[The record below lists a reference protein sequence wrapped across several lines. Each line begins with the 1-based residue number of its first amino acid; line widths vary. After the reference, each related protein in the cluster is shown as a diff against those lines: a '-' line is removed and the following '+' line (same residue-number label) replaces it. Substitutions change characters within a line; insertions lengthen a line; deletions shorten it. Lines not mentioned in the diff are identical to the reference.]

1 MQNKR
6 PPHPFTKPKN
16 NFMKHTLQLF
26 TIVLLLIIS
35 SCSSSKKTTTA
46 ATTGAGTTASAPAAD
61 GAAASASDGSSFE
74 KAIVVKSIKEE
85 YAYVKKVCPECKL
98 KKQALRQNNK
108 KYYDVLYF
116 DKDGTE
122 VIYYF
127 DINSFFGKSF

>member
-1 MQNKR
+1 
-6 PPHPFTKPKN
+6 
-16 NFMKHTLQLF
+16 MKHTLQLF
-26 TIVLLLIIS
+26 VLALLLVTA

-46 ATTGAGTTASAPAAD
+46 ATTGTGTTASAPAAE
-61 GAAASASDGSSFE
+61 GAANTNDGSSFE

-85 YAYVKKVCPECKL
+85 YAYVKKVCPECRL

>member
-1 MQNKR
+1 
-6 PPHPFTKPKN
+6 
-16 NFMKHTLQLF
+16 MKHILQLF
-26 TIVLLLIIS
+26 ALALLLLTA

-46 ATTGAGTTASAPAAD
+46 ATTGAGTTAAAPAAD
-61 GAAASASDGSSFE
+61 GSAASANDGSSFE

>member
-1 MQNKR
+1 MQNHY
-6 PPHPFTKPKN
+6 PLHPFTKPEN
-16 NFMKHTLQLF
+16 NFMKHTFQLF
-26 TIVLLLIIS
+26 ALVLLLLTA

-46 ATTGAGTTASAPAAD
+46 ATTGTGTTVSAPAAE
-61 GAAASASDGSSFE
+61 GAVTTNDGSSFE

-127 DINSFFGKSF
+127 DINSFFGKMF

>member
-1 MQNKR
+1 
-6 PPHPFTKPKN
+6 
-16 NFMKHTLQLF
+16 MKHTLQLF
-26 TIVLLLIIS
+26 VLALLLITA

-46 ATTGAGTTASAPAAD
+46 AITGTGTTASAPAAE
-61 GAAASASDGSSFE
+61 GAATNDGSSFE

>member
-1 MQNKR
+1 
-6 PPHPFTKPKN
+6 
-16 NFMKHTLQLF
+16 MKHILPLF
-26 TIVLLLIIS
+26 TLTLLLLTV
-35 SCSSSKKTTTA
+35 SCSSSKKTTA
-46 ATTGAGTTASAPAAD
+46 ATTSTGTTASVSD
-61 GAAASASDGSSFE
+61 GAAASANDGSSFE
-74 KAIVVKSIKEE
+74 KAIVVKSISEE
-85 YAYVKKVCPECKL
+85 YAYVKKICPECKL

>member
-1 MQNKR
+1 MQNHY
-6 PPHPFTKPKN
+6 PLHPFTKPEN
-16 NFMKHTLQLF
+16 NFMKHTFQLF
-26 TIVLLLIIS
+26 ALVLLLLTA

-46 ATTGAGTTASAPAAD
+46 ATTGTGTTVSAPAAE
-61 GAAASASDGSSFE
+61 GAVTNDGSSFE

-127 DINSFFGKSF
+127 DINSFFGKMF